1 MPLTP
6 ADIHNMAFKKPPI
19 GKRGYDEEEVDAFL
33 DEVEQELIRLL
44 EENGALKDTLQRGPG
59 APPSAASTMVLN
71 NEFADLAQ
79 QLERLQE
86 ARARAEQNARSVQSQ
101 LERARSQPPSG
112 AMPTVGDDDRN
123 ARVLMMAQRTADE
136 HMRDAQRESDS
147 LISTARNKSE
157 QITSEAQLK
166 AATIES
172 DARRN
177 HTEAM
182 ESLVEKR
189 GSALD
194 EIDRLGQLA
203 QSYQEALTNHVTQ
216 QLMDLTSTPD
226 AQSSRELSSRELP

>member
-44 EENGALKDTLQRGPG
+44 EENGALRDNMQRSGGGNPG
-59 APPSAASTMVLN
+59 ATMVLN
-71 NEFADLAQ
+71 NELADLVG

-86 ARARAEQNARSVQSQ
+86 ARARAEQNARSMQSQ
-101 LERARSQPPSG
+101 LERARATAPTGPPPS
-112 AMPTVGDDDRN
+112 AGDDDRN
-123 ARVLMMAQRTADE
+123 ARVLMMAQRTADD
-136 HMRDAQRESDS
+136 HMRDAQRESDA
-147 LISTARNKSE
+147 LLTTAQNKAE

-166 AATIES
+166 AGTIES

-177 HTEAM
+177 HSEALN
-182 ESLVEKR
+182 SIGVKR
-189 GSALD
+189 AALLD

-203 QSYQEALTNHVTQ
+203 QSYHGALNEHVTQ
-216 QLMDLTSTPD
+216 QLQELNSAPN
-226 AQSSRELSSRELP
+226 AQGRELE

>member
-6 ADIHNMAFKKPPI
+6 ADIHNVAFKKPPI

-44 EENGALKDTLQRGPG
+44 EENGSLRDRMDRGGGPG
-59 APPSAASTMVLN
+59 MAGGSPDRTMVMSSEL
-71 NEFADLAQ
+71 ADLSA

-86 ARARAEQNARSVQSQ
+86 ARNRAEQNARSMQSQ
-101 LERARSQPPSG
+101 LERVRAQSGPSG
-112 AMPTVGDDDRN
+112 PSGSFAQVGDDDRN

-136 HMRDAQRESDS
+136 HMRDAQRETED
-147 LISTARNKSE
+147 LITSARSKAE
-157 QITSEAQLK
+157 QITSEAQLS
-166 AATIES
+166 AATIET

-182 ESLVEKR
+182 NAIGAKR
-189 GSALD
+189 AALID

-203 QSYQEALTNHVTQ
+203 QSYHAALNNHVTQ
-216 QLMDLTSTPD
+216 QLQELNSAPE
-226 AQSSRELSSRELP
+226 AQA